1 MSFLFFLFSF
11 TLNSQIDSI
20 IIYPEYAVV
29 FRKTKVFLEKKET
42 LSFKNLSWFLD
53 NNSVRIKSENL
64 KIGEVLIKKGYLEEP
79 PLRVRELERKI
90 KELDGK
96 IKNWENEKLVIKSQE
111 EFLSSIKLASPEII
125 SKELLM
131 GKISPENWERALNFL
146 SLKLANLKKRSLVI
160 EDSLNENKKQLEALN
175 RELQDI
181 KAIIENKKEVSFEV
195 IPEKRGEYEIEMSYN
210 VNKACSFV
218 PYYEIKADGK
228 YVNLNCYVKIQQKT
242 GEDWENTK
250 IVLNTAKILPFTFAP
265 EVVPYYVNFD
275 VATKTYPTL
284 KFAEKLEVEAPSPST
299 ILAEEEEIK
308 ITETGISLEYVLPYR
323 ISLKSGEEKKFF
335 LKGLNLPAEFEY
347 FIYPRKDKNAYLQ
360 AKIFNNSEMVLLNG
374 EAATYIKN
382 SYTGKTNI
390 KTISPKET
398 LIVNFGI
405 DERIKVER
413 KLVKFFTK
421 KEGVFDKKERQE
433 FTYET
438 KIENYSEKER
448 KLKIVEQIPISQ
460 TEEIKVK
467 LMKIEPKP
475 NEIDENLGTFT
486 YYKNLKSN
494 EKFIVN
500 LSYFIEY
507 PVDKKIIFY

>member
-1 MSFLFFLFSF
+1 MSLLFFLITF
-11 TLNSQIDSI
+11 TLNSQVDSI

-29 FRKTKVFLEKKET
+29 FRKAKVFLEKKEI

-53 NNSVRIKSENL
+53 DNSVRIKSENL
-64 KIGEVLIKKGYLEEP
+64 KIGEVFIKKSYLEEP

-90 KELDGK
+90 KELDEK
-96 IKNWENEKLVIKSQE
+96 IKSWENEKLVIKSQE
-111 EFLSSIKLASPEII
+111 EFISSIKLASPEII

-131 GKISPENWERALNFL
+131 GKISPESWERALNFL
-146 SLKLANLKKRSLVI
+146 SFKLANLKKRSLVI

-175 RELQDI
+175 KELQDI
-181 KAIIENKKEVSFEV
+181 KAVIENKKEVSFEA
-195 IPEKRGEYEIEMSYN
+195 IPEKKGEYQIELSYN
-210 VNKACSFV
+210 INKACSFV
-218 PYYEIKADGK
+218 PYYEIKADEK

-250 IVLNTAKILPFTFAP
+250 IVLNTAKVLPFTFAP
-265 EVVPYYVNFD
+265 EITPYYVNFD
-275 VATKTYPTL
+275 LGIKTYPSYE
-284 KFAEKLEVEAPSPST
+284 KKLEVESPSLSTT
-299 ILAEEEEIK
+299 ISEEIK
-308 ITETGISLEYVLPYR
+308 IAETGISLEYILPQR

-360 AKIFNNSEMVLLNG
+360 AKILNNSEMVLLNG

-382 SYTGKTNI
+382 SYTGKTNL
-390 KTISPKET
+390 KTVLPKET
-398 LIVNFGI
+398 LIVNFGV

-413 KLVKFFTK
+413 KLIKFLIK

-448 KLKIVEQIPISQ
+448 KLEIVEQIPVSL

-467 LMKIEPKP
+467 LVKIEPKP
-475 NEIDENLGTFT
+475 DRIDENLGTLT

-494 EKFIVN
+494 EKFIIN

-507 PVDKKIIFY
+507 PIDKKIIFY